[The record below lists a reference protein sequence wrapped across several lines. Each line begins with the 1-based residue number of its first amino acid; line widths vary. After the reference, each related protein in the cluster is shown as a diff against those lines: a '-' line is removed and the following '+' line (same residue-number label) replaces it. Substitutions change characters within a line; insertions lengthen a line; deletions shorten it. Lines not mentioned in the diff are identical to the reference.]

1 MAKTQFQIVL
11 GAVLVIA
18 LLYCLDRM
26 DAISDKLWR
35 YKIENTLLRYRS
47 EQLMKDYVATV
58 QGYEYAIKQIK
69 CEHEL

>member
-58 QGYEYAIKQIK
+58 HGYEYAIKQIK